1 MLPRCGMKNA
11 FITESDVI
19 AKFSGVLTGNLISL
33 TTATFSSG

>member
-19 AKFSGVLTGNLISL
+19 LKFSGVFTGKVISL
-33 TTATFSSG
+33 TVAMFSSG